1 MAIYLCDQRRDRMLS
16 RILVAMDDSEMAERA
31 LRYALKAHP
40 DAEITVLHVAGGPS
54 PIWGKA
60 TRLALADDVQQ
71 VAAEYAQDVLDRAH
85 EVASEYDRE
94 ITTDVQLGHPVRAII
109 NRAED
114 FDTVVIGSHGGTVAE
129 RLFVGNV
136 AEKVFRRSP
145 VPVTVVR

>member
-1 MAIYLCDQRRDRMLS
+1 MIS
-16 RILVAMDDSEMAERA
+16 RILVAMDDSEMAEQA
-31 LRYALKAHP
+31 LRYALDAHP

-54 PIWGKA
+54 PMWGEA
-60 TRLALADDVQQ
+60 TSVALADDVQQ
-71 VAAEYAQDVLDRAH
+71 AAEDYAQDVLDHAH
-85 EVASEYDRE
+85 EIASEYDRE

-114 FDTVVIGSHGGTVAE
+114 FDTVILGTHGGTVAE